1 MGCRGSRRLPFRT
14 PMHMTRPS
22 QARRIFPGFAA
33 AIALLLLA
41 GCNLTITNLTSD
53 VLRENPSQLYTI
65 TARVTPTS
73 DRVDRSSLQVS
84 VVINGQDQPMKKS
97 AETNDVYEYDYP
109 LPHDR
114 DGASYYFL
122 VRFRFNS
129 DSPTM
134 TSERYSE
141 VCHFT
146 VARRYVRPLEAN
158 RGPVGARI
166 NVVGRGFTSHDV
178 VYLDTT
184 AARTVFESPSS
195 LSFFVPSVEP
205 NRNYN
210 VAISGGSGTLTAGVF
225 RADATGA
232 TVTPPS
238 LTLRSGESQAV
249 SFTIPSAAPQGG
261 LLLDVT
267 TDIPESV
274 IMPEV
279 VVPEGATNV
288 VVTVQGGKPGAG
300 ALYLKGFGQ
309 GEITIPVSV
318 SGR

>member
-1 MGCRGSRRLPFRT
+1 
-14 PMHMTRPS
+14 MHMTRS
-22 QARRIFPGFAA
+22 SHARRFFPGFAA

-73 DRVDRSSLQVS
+73 RSVDRSSLQVS
-84 VVINGQDQPMKKS
+84 VVIDSQDQPMKKS
-97 AETNDVYEYDYP
+97 TEANDVYEYDYP
-109 LPHDR
+109 LSRDR
-114 DGASYYFL
+114 DSASYYIL
-122 VRFRFNS
+122 VRYRFNS
-129 DSPTM
+129 EGPTKTNEM
-134 TSERYSE
+134 YSE
-141 VCHFT
+141 VYRFT
-146 VARRYVRPLEAN
+146 VARRYALPLVAS
-158 RGPVGARI
+158 RGPVGARVAI
-166 NVVGRGFTSHDV
+166 AGRGFTPQDV
-178 VYLDTT
+178 VYLEAT
-184 AARTVFESPSS
+184 AARTVFESPNS
-195 LSFFVPSVEP
+195 LSFFVPPVEP

-210 VAISGGSGTLTAGVF
+210 VAIGGGGTTLSVGTF
-225 RADATGA
+225 HADVTGA
-232 TVTPPS
+232 SVTPPS
-238 LTLRSGESQAV
+238 LTLRTGESQTV
-249 SFTIPSAAPQGG
+249 TFTIPTAAPQGG

-279 VVPEGATNV
+279 VVPEGSTNV

-300 ALYLKGFGQ
+300 ALYLKGFGP